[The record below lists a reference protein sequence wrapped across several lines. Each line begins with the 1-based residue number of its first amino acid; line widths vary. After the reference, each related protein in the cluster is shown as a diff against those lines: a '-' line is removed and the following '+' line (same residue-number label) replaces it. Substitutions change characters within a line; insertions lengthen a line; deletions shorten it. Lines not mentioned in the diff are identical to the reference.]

1 MPVVLK
7 IAKCWRFFQELNSKG
22 LNLRSEKERES
33 RCLEFTSSIRPGI
46 RQFNVSSLTETKK
59 KCTRKRD
66 ARAKLLFC

>member
-7 IAKCWRFFQELNSKG
+7 IAKCWQFFQELNSKG
-22 LNLRSEKERES
+22 LFLRSEKERKGV
-33 RCLEFTSSIRPGI
+33 FTSSIRSELG
-46 RQFNVSSLTETKK
+46 QFYVSSLAETAK